1 MHQLTKSVRI
11 CSCCLQ
17 VWNFV
22 VQNAEFKLHVPGES
36 MNIMVDVPKLHV
48 VALDQKTL
56 DPSMPGNA

>member
-11 CSCCLQ
+11 SCCLQ